1 MTCNRR
7 KRVVLATW
15 MKSQITSETPKTV
28 TIRNGC
34 SGWVH
39 PHWRGVFYPEKLA
52 VKSCLPFCADHFET
66 AEGNN
71 SFYRI
76 PRIETFDAWRNQVP
90 PRVHHAVKA
99 RGGAVGDCWSY
110 TCLFLGDAAAA
121 TTRLQAALPRTGLL
135 PRRIVRAL
143 DPNEAG
149 CRWLRAAPI
158 GRSHPGLGGNRANA
172 N

>member
-76 PRIETFDAWRNQVP
+76 PRIESSTL
-90 PRVHHAVKA
+90 
-99 RGGAVGDCWSY
+99 GATRCRRASITPSRPEAERSVIVGHIPAC
-110 TCLFLGDAAAA
+110 A
-121 TTRLQAALPRTGLL
+121 
-135 PRRIVRAL
+135 
-143 DPNEAG
+143 
-149 CRWLRAAPI
+149 
-158 GRSHPGLGGNRANA
+158 
-172 N
+172 